1 MGVRRSATDISL
13 SLDWL
18 VAHPDLVEPLRALLL
33 RRDDRIVLLRRLRN
47 ANNERGGEVPE
58 SSTLQTI
65 AKHARRQHF
74 DASPSVTGQ

>member
-1 MGVRRSATDISL
+1 MRREIYAKTIVNHTQC
-13 SLDWL
+13 
-18 VAHPDLVEPLRALLL
+18 VAHPDLVEALLARLLQRDNRVALL
-33 RRDDRIVLLRRLRN
+33 RRPCN
-47 ANNERGGEVPE
+47 ANNECGGEVPE

>member
-1 MGVRRSATDISL
+1 MRREIYAKTIVNHTQC
-13 SLDWL
+13 
-18 VAHPDLVEPLRALLL
+18 VAHPDLVEARLLRCDNRVALL
-33 RRDDRIVLLRRLRN
+33 RRPCN
-47 ANNERGGEVPE
+47 ANNECGGEVPE